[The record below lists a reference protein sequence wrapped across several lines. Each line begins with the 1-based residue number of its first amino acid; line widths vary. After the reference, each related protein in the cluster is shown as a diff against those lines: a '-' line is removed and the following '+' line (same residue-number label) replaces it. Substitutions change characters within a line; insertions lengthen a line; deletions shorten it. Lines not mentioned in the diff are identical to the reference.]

1 MSKSFLGLNDV
12 GKIFIS
18 LNSLPGRNRVSEKK
32 LKKPRYAVSRYAVT
46 PLPIVPLR
54 GLLTTCSQNIAKKS
68 LNDADSFDGCQ
79 PSLSKL
85 ENRQRCQK
93 P

>member
-1 MSKSFLGLNDV
+1 MRISFLGLNDV
-12 GKIFIS
+12 GEIFIS
-18 LNSLPGRNRVSEKK
+18 LNSLEKSGFGK
-32 LKKPRYAVSRYAVT
+32 NFKKPRYAVSRYAVT
-46 PLPIVPLR
+46 PLTVTPLR

>member
-18 LNSLPGRNRVSEKK
+18 LNSLGEIGFPKK
-32 LKKPRYAVSRYAVT
+32 NLKKPRYAVSRYAVT